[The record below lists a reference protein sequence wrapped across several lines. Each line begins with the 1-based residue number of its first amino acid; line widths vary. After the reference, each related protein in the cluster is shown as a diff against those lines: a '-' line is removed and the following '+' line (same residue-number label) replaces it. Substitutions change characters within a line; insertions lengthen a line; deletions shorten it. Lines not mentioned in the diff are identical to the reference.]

1 MYIRAGLAINL
12 PGILKISLYNIK
24 KHIEMRFILFAFLF
38 FVQQTLLSTNQPR
51 VIPEPAFIQFETNNF
66 TVNDK
71 TLITFTDS
79 AIRPIAALFS
89 ERVQTGTSIRIK
101 SVQKNIHGNNQI
113 RFIHEKSLSEE
124 GYELNITSREIV
136 IKYGFPAGA
145 FYATQTL
152 LQLFPEGVFS
162 QTTIKSKAVKLPCV
176 SVKDAPRF
184 AYRGIMLDTG
194 RHFMPVDFIKR
205 YLDVLALCK
214 INRFHWHLTEDQGW
228 RIEIKKYPLLTE
240 IGSKRARTV
249 IGNWKN
255 GIYDETP
262 HEGFYTQED
271 AREVVRYAAERFI
284 TVIPEIELPGHALA
298 AIASYPELSC
308 FPEKEYKV
316 GERWGIFSEVFCP
329 KPATFEFLKGVF
341 DELFDIFPSEYYHI
355 GGDECPKESWKS
367 CAHCQQL
374 IKDKGLKNEDEL
386 QSYFITE
393 IEKYLNQHGKQIIG
407 WDEILEGGLAPN
419 ATVMSWRGEAGGIAA
434 ASQKHQVIMTP
445 NTYCY
450 FDYSQLGGEMDEF
463 DFRRKRFLP
472 LETVYHYEPYTKKLT
487 KEHHQYIIGVQ
498 GNVWTEYMKTPERVA
513 EQTFPRA
520 FALSE
525 VGWTLSGNKNYDT
538 FKTGV
543 LQMFNRMNHWG
554 MNYSQAFYEPIFY
567 YDRRSSSYP
576 KKLEIKTDL
585 PDAELFYTT
594 DGTEPTR
601 QSTPY
606 KKPLEVNKGDL
617 IKTAAF
623 VGEVQTGSTNTV
635 KLN

>member
-1 MYIRAGLAINL
+1 
-12 PGILKISLYNIK
+12 
-24 KHIEMRFILFAFLF
+24 MRFILL
-38 FVQQTLLSTNQPR
+38 TLLIFIQQVLFASNQPR
-51 VIPEPAFIQFETNNF
+51 IIPEPASIQYEAKSF
-66 TVNDK
+66 TIGNK
-71 TLITFTDS
+71 TLIAITDS
-79 AIRPIAALFS
+79 AIRPIASLFS
-89 ERVQTGTSIRIK
+89 ERVQSGTGIRIK
-101 SVQKNIHGNNQI
+101 TIQQSRSGKNQI
-113 RFIHEKSLSEE
+113 RFIHEEALSEE
-124 GYELNITSREIV
+124 AYELNISSKDIV
-136 IKYGFPAGA
+136 IKYGSPAGA

-152 LQLFPEGVFS
+152 LQLFPTTVFGS
-162 QTTIKSKAVKLPCV
+162 APTKVSHIKLPCV
-176 SVKDAPRF
+176 SVKDTPRF

-249 IGNWKN
+249 IGNWKDS
-255 GIYDETP
+255 IYDEIP

-271 AREVVRYAAERFI
+271 AREIVRYAAERFI

-316 GERWGIFSEVFCP
+316 GERWGIFNEVFCP

-434 ASQKHQVIMTP
+434 ASQKHQVIMSP

-450 FDYSQLGGEMDEF
+450 FDYSQLGGELDEY
-463 DFRRKRFLP
+463 DFGRKRFLP
-472 LETVYHYEPYTKKLT
+472 LETVYHYEPYTEKLT
-487 KEHHQYIIGVQ
+487 EEQHQFIIGVQ

-525 VGWTLSGNKNYDT
+525 VGWTLSANKNYDT

-543 LQMFNRMNHWG
+543 LQMFNRMSHWG

-576 KKLEIKTDL
+576 KKLEIRIDL
-585 PDAELFYTT
+585 PNAELFYTT
-594 DGTEPTR
+594 DGTEPSR

-623 VGEVQTGSTNTV
+623 VGEVQTGRTNIV
-635 KLN
+635 NLN

>member
-1 MYIRAGLAINL
+1 
-12 PGILKISLYNIK
+12 
-24 KHIEMRFILFAFLF
+24 MRFILFALLF
-38 FVQQTLLSTNQPR
+38 FVQQTLFSTNQPR

-124 GYELNITSREIV
+124 GYELNISTREIV

-434 ASQKHQVIMTP
+434 AAQKHQVIMTP

>member
-1 MYIRAGLAINL
+1 
-12 PGILKISLYNIK
+12 
-24 KHIEMRFILFAFLF
+24 MRFILL
-38 FVQQTLLSTNQPR
+38 TLLIFIQQVLFASNQPR
-51 VIPEPAFIQFETNNF
+51 IIPEPASIKYEAKSF
-66 TVNDK
+66 TISNK
-71 TLITFTDS
+71 TLIAITDS
-79 AIRPIAALFS
+79 AIRPIASLFS
-89 ERVQTGTSIRIK
+89 ERVQSGTGAGIK
-101 SVQKNIHGNNQI
+101 TIQENRSGRNQI
-113 RFIHEKSLSEE
+113 RFIHEEALSEE
-124 GYELNITSREIV
+124 AYELDISSKEIV
-136 IKYGFPAGA
+136 IKYGSPAGA

-152 LQLFPEGVFS
+152 LQLFPTTVFGSTPTKVS
-162 QTTIKSKAVKLPCV
+162 QIKLPCV
-176 SVKDAPRF
+176 SVKDTPRF

-240 IGSKRARTV
+240 IGSKRARTA
-249 IGNWKN
+249 IGNWKDSV
-255 GIYDETP
+255 YDEIP

-316 GERWGIFSEVFCP
+316 GERWGIFNEVFCP

-341 DELFDIFPSEYYHI
+341 EELFDIFPSEYYHI

-434 ASQKHQVIMTP
+434 ASQKHQVIMSP

-450 FDYSQLGGEMDEF
+450 FDYSQLGGELDEY
-463 DFRRKRFLP
+463 DFGRKRFLP
-472 LETVYHYEPYTKKLT
+472 LETVYHYEPYTEKLT
-487 KEHHQYIIGVQ
+487 EEQHQFIIGVQ

-525 VGWTLSGNKNYDT
+525 VGWTLSANKNYDT

-543 LQMFNRMNHWG
+543 LQMFNRMSHWG

-576 KKLEIKTDL
+576 KKLEIRIDL
-585 PDAELFYTT
+585 PNAELFYTT
-594 DGTEPTR
+594 DGTEPSR

-623 VGEVQTGSTNTV
+623 VGEVQTGRTNTV

>member
-1 MYIRAGLAINL
+1 
-12 PGILKISLYNIK
+12 
-24 KHIEMRFILFAFLF
+24 MRFILL
-38 FVQQTLLSTNQPR
+38 TLLIFIQQVLFASNQPR
-51 VIPEPAFIQFETNNF
+51 IIPEPASIKYEAKSF
-66 TVNDK
+66 TISNK
-71 TLITFTDS
+71 TLIAITDS
-79 AIRPIAALFS
+79 AIRPIATLFS

-101 SVQKNIHGNNQI
+101 SVQRNIPGKNQI
-113 RFIHEKSLSEE
+113 RFVHEKALSEE
-124 GYELNITSREIV
+124 AYEMKISTQEIMIT
-136 IKYGFPAGA
+136 YGSPAGA

-152 LQLFPEGVFS
+152 LQLFPGTVFGS
-162 QTTIKSKAVKLPCV
+162 IATKGSTVKLPCV
-176 SVKDAPRF
+176 TVKDAPRF

-249 IGNWKN
+249 VGNWKN

-316 GERWGIFSEVFCP
+316 GERWGIFNEVFCP

-374 IKDKGLKNEDEL
+374 IKDNGLKNEDEL

-434 ASQKHQVIMTP
+434 ASQKHQVIMSP

-450 FDYSQLGGEMDEF
+450 FDYSQLGGELDEY
-463 DFRRKRFLP
+463 DFGRKRFLP
-472 LETVYHYEPYTKKLT
+472 LETVYHYEPYTEKLT
-487 KEHHQYIIGVQ
+487 EEQHQFIIGVQ

-525 VGWTLSGNKNYDT
+525 VGWTLSANKNYDT

-543 LQMFNRMNHWG
+543 LQMFNRMSHWG

-576 KKLEIKTDL
+576 KKLEIKIDL
-585 PDAELFYTT
+585 PNAELFYTT
-594 DGTEPTR
+594 DGTEPSR

-606 KKPLEVNKGDL
+606 KKPLVVNKGDL

-623 VGEVQTGSTNTV
+623 VGEVQTGRTNTV
-635 KLN
+635 NLH